1 LRGHSPATAGQ
12 ASGIV
17 DRIYRLLRRFVD
29 IRPEE
34 VPVLGW
40 CWLYIFAVLSSYYI
54 MRPIRDQAG
63 VAGGVNNL
71 QWLFTGTLVGMLV
84 LNIPFAYLVKRLP
97 RSRFIPLTYHFFVAN
112 IALFAAALYWSN
124 AQQTVWVG
132 RIFFIWV
139 SVFNLFVVSIFWQLN
154 VDLFSSEQGKRLF
167 GLIAAGATIGAIVGS
182 SLTAGLARYISPIV
196 LLIVAALLLELAVF
210 SVGRLGR
217 LSPTLHRRPA
227 GEGDEEPI
235 GGGVFAGITHAFRS
249 PYLLNVSVFL
259 LLFAITSTFL
269 YFQQAGIVSRT
280 FSDRGAQTAFFATID
295 LLVNVLTLIV
305 QLFLTGRI
313 LLLLGVALTLGVLP
327 ALTIVGFGALA
338 LMPTIAAVA
347 VFQVLRRAGDYAIA
361 RPTRE
366 VLFTVV
372 PREDRYKTKSFIDT
386 VVYRTGDQV
395 GAWSVALLRIGGLGT
410 SGVAIVAIPIAAL
423 WLANAIWLGRRQEL
437 LATAQATAPA
447 PSAATVGDANH
458 VAETAEG

>member
-1 LRGHSPATAGQ
+1 M
-12 ASGIV
+12 I
-17 DRIYRLLRRFVD
+17 DRIYRLLRRFID

-54 MRPIRDQAG
+54 LRPIRDQAG

-84 LNIPFAYLVKRLP
+84 LNIPFAYLVKKLP

-112 IALFAAALYWSN
+112 IFLFAAALYWSN

-132 RIFFIWV
+132 RIFFVWV
-139 SVFNLFVVSIFWQLN
+139 SVFNLFVVSTFWQLN

-182 SLTAGLARYISPIV
+182 SLTAGLARFISPV
-196 LLIVAALLLELAVF
+196 FLLMIAALLLEIAVF
-210 SVGRLGR
+210 GVGRLAR
-217 LSPTLHRRPA
+217 LSPTLHRQA
-227 GEGDEEPI
+227 GDGGEEPI

-269 YFQQAGIVSRT
+269 YFQQAGIVSRS
-280 FSDRGAQTAFFATID
+280 FSDRGAQTAFFATVD
-295 LLVNVLTLIV
+295 LLVNVLTLVV

-313 LLLLGVALTLGVLP
+313 LLLFGVALTLGLLP

-347 VFQVLRRAGDYAIA
+347 VFQVLRRAADYAIA

-395 GAWSVALLRIGGLGT
+395 GAWSVALLRTAGLGT
-410 SGVAIVAIPIAAL
+410 AGVAMAAIPIAAL
-423 WLANAIWLGRRQEL
+423 WLANALWLGRRQEL
-437 LATAQATAPA
+437 LAAVQRTTPA
-447 PSAATVGDANH
+447 PSAAAVTRADHAAGA
-458 VAETAEG
+458 AEG